1 MAWKKYFKDANLSP
15 LSGEKVPNFAKRN
28 YSSYL
33 PDVCTGHPN
42 RIQRYFQYDQMD
54 SDSEINA
61 ALDILAEF
69 STQQNKENETPFDIV
84 FKDETTEHEVK
95 LLKKWYNLFIMP
107 SSYKIMNKIY
117 RNINSITTKKIYIN
131 YFNKVSNSL
140 YQYRIRTYTKV
151 DFISISTQRQKFID
165 QIKDEKN
172 KRKFV
177 NITKKLDYPI
187 F

>member
-1 MAWKKYFKDANLSP
+1 MLPIELWSKVANNLLETDCLNLFIILIHANMLS
-15 LSGEKVPNFAKRN
+15 V
-28 YSSYL
+28 
-33 PDVCTGHPN
+33 D
-42 RIQRYFQYDQMD
+42 
-54 SDSEINA
+54 
-61 ALDILAEF
+61 
-69 STQQNKENETPFDIV
+69 
-84 FKDETTEHEVK
+84 EVK

-165 QIKDEKN
+165 KIKSEKN
-172 KRKFV
+172 KRKFA
-177 NITKKLDYPI
+177 NITKKLY
-187 F
+187 FNAHNY